1 MNNVISLTEPD
12 FKNVSYI
19 DDGDIGVS
27 TRCKELAIYRLN
39 KDDFEIVYNGGS
51 FVLKRDVLAEFLQV
65 SKIFVDSEDRFKPDL
80 EMIACD
86 Y

>member
-1 MNNVISLTEPD
+1 MSNVINLTEPD

-27 TRCKELAIYRLN
+27 TRDRNLAIYRLN

-51 FVLKRDVLAEFLQV
+51 FILKRDVLAEFLQV
-65 SKIFVDSEDRFKPDL
+65 SKVFVDSEDRFKPNL
-80 EMIACD
+80 EMIGCD

>member
-1 MNNVISLTEPD
+1 MNNVIELIEPD
-12 FKNVSYI
+12 FKNVTYI

-27 TRCKELAIYRLN
+27 TRDRSLAVYRLN
-39 KDDFEIVYNGGS
+39 KDDFEVVYSGGS

-65 SKIFVDSEDRFKPDL
+65 AKVFVDSQDKFKPDL
-80 EMIACD
+80 EMIGCD

>member
-1 MNNVISLTEPD
+1 MSNVISLTEPD

-27 TRCKELAIYRLN
+27 TKDRSLAIYRLN

-51 FVLKRDVLAEFLQV
+51 FILKRDVLAEFLQV
-65 SKIFVDSEDRFKPDL
+65 SKVFVDSEDRFKPDL
-80 EMIACD
+80 EMVSCD